1 MGGYPVYSLAMFYHQ
16 RTWAVVAGI
25 VLGFGAGLLWTA
37 QGQLMMS
44 YPRRSQ
50 TGRFVA
56 IFWGIFN
63 SGGVLGCLMS
73 FFLNLPNN
81 SEGADAT
88 AGASLSAG
96 TYWTFFG
103 IMCCGII
110 MSTSLLPLRSVARVA
125 ADGCTEFVISGKT
138 QEVASAPSN

>member
-1 MGGYPVYSLAMFYHQ
+1 MG
-16 RTWAVVAGI
+16 
-25 VLGFGAGLLWTA
+25 GFGAGLLWTA

-73 FFLNLPNN
+73 FFLNLPN
-81 SEGADAT
+81 SSAGADAT

-96 TYWTFFG
+96 TYWTFFV

-110 MSTSLLPLRSVARVA
+110 MSTALLPLRIVTRAA
-125 ADGCTEFVISGKT
+125 ADGCVEYVINEHNQG
-138 QEVASAPSN
+138 ADSALTNIQL